1 MYSLMLVNSYPSG
14 QRQTFSLTFLSCK
27 IGTVGWASLGHW
39 EDEMAHR
46 QSPAQGREAV
56 NQHQ

>member
-1 MYSLMLVNSYPSG
+1 MMLVNSYPSG